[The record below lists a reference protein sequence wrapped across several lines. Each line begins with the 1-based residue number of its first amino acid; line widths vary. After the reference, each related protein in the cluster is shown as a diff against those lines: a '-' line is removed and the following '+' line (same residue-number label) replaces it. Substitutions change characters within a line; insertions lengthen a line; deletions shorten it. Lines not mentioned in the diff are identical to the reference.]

1 LVIDSADDPSLA
13 LDEYFPSGERGHI
26 LVTTRNPAN
35 RTHGN
40 IGSESYHF
48 ETLDSAEADD
58 LLLKAAGESS
68 PWKET
73 ALESAGLIS
82 KALGFLPLALVHAGK
97 AILNQLCT
105 LAEYLD
111 FYDGNWQRIRKA
123 RNVSGHVPD
132 DKNMNVYSSYEVI
145 YHRLEENPTQ
155 DAKDAVELLKMF
167 SFLHCENIQTQLLL
181 NAAHHPLLESKEAD
195 KIQREQNGVETHSRP
210 KTWAEALKQFVIQ
223 GVAAHQQRS
232 CLPVMPAV
240 LRQGEGIDE
249 FDEIRL
255 RVALKELTQLSL
267 VTHHR
272 IDGNDSYS
280 MHSLVHTWVR
290 QRPQMSTAEQ
300 AIWSHAAATML
311 SQNILLPPLGLREA
325 DIKLRIDLMPHVDH
339 VSKCRDQIKARIL
352 DNQRTRRKP
361 WPVLVGIFRLG
372 RLLALQS
379 AKFSLVYS
387 QCGRWHEAAKLQLT
401 VKEYVC
407 PRLGIEHP
415 VAMRIV
421 GALSGTYM
429 QLSRT
434 NEAAEL

>member
-1 LVIDSADDPSLA
+1 MVIDSADDPSLA

-82 KALGFLPLALVHAGK
+82 KALRFLPLALAHAGK

-132 DKNMNVYSSYEVI
+132 DKNMNVYSNYEVI

-155 DAKDAVELLKMF
+155 DAKDAVGLLKMF

-181 NAAHHPLLESKEAD
+181 NAVHHPLLESKEAD
-195 KIQREQNGVETHSRP
+195 KIQREQNGVETNSRP

-267 VTHHR
+267 ITHHR

-325 DIKLRIDLMPHVDH
+325 DIKRRIDLMPHVDH

>member
-1 LVIDSADDPSLA
+1 LKDLKDTFATRALPDQGQSQRRFVIFGLGGSGKTLFCCKFAQDNRQRFWGIFWIDASSDENAKHTFARIAEIGGVEPNERAAKSWLSSLEYFWLLVTDSADDPSLA

-73 ALESAGLIS
+73 ALESSGLIS
-82 KALGFLPLALVHAGK
+82 KALGFLPLALVRAGK
-97 AILNQLCT
+97 TILNQLCT

-111 FYDGNWQRIRKA
+111 FYDRNWQRIRKA

-145 YHRLEENPTQ
+145 YHRLEEIPTQ
-155 DAKDAVELLKMF
+155 DAKDAVKLLKMF
-167 SFLHCENIQTQLLL
+167 SFLHCENIRTQFLL

-195 KIQREQNGVETHSRP
+195 KIQREQNVVETHSRP

-223 GVAAHQQRS
+223 CVAAHQQRS

-267 VTHHR
+267 ITHHR
-272 IDGNDSYS
+272 IDGKDSYS

-300 AIWSHAAATML
+300 AI
-311 SQNILLPPLGLREA
+311 
-325 DIKLRIDLMPHVDH
+325 
-339 VSKCRDQIKARIL
+339 
-352 DNQRTRRKP
+352 
-361 WPVLVGIFRLG
+361 
-372 RLLALQS
+372 
-379 AKFSLVYS
+379 
-387 QCGRWHEAAKLQLT
+387 
-401 VKEYVC
+401 
-407 PRLGIEHP
+407 
-415 VAMRIV
+415 
-421 GALSGTYM
+421 
-429 QLSRT
+429 
-434 NEAAEL
+434 

>member
-1 LVIDSADDPSLA
+1 
-13 LDEYFPSGERGHI
+13 
-26 LVTTRNPAN
+26 
-35 RTHGN
+35 
-40 IGSESYHF
+40 
-48 ETLDSAEADD
+48 
-58 LLLKAAGESS
+58 
-68 PWKET
+68 
-73 ALESAGLIS
+73 
-82 KALGFLPLALVHAGK
+82 
-97 AILNQLCT
+97 
-105 LAEYLD
+105 
-111 FYDGNWQRIRKA
+111 
-123 RNVSGHVPD
+123 
-132 DKNMNVYSSYEVI
+132 
-145 YHRLEENPTQ
+145 
-155 DAKDAVELLKMF
+155 
-167 SFLHCENIQTQLLL
+167 
-181 NAAHHPLLESKEAD
+181 
-195 KIQREQNGVETHSRP
+195 
-210 KTWAEALKQFVIQ
+210 
-223 GVAAHQQRS
+223 
-232 CLPVMPAV
+232 MPAV

-267 VTHHR
+267 ITHHR
-272 IDGNDSYS
+272 IDGNDSHS

-372 RLLALQS
+372 RLLALQY

-434 NEAAEL
+434 NEAAELQEKILQACVESLGSEHPKTLKVLDTLGSIRLFQGRFKDALRFGQEALDGMSRTLGTDNEDTLRAMENVGLVHTRYFRFQEERVLLEKVAEGMKRVLGPTHLDTLAAMESLAMTYLELSGDLLPSARVMMEEVLEQRKEKPGKEQPYTLLAICNLGRIRSVMGEHVAAGQMMRPALRIAERNLGENHFGTLAGKAHLARVIARAGRFQEAEAM